1 MRKPTACGVQEG
13 RRTSL
18 GACATS
24 SPRDAAEARAP
35 AAPRRDGRRRRHQL
49 ALRSPARERGEDTS
63 AFETDRRERLVHLL
77 EELVDEGSVPA
88 GFSNRSH
95 FSKKLLI
102 RRGVGADIS
111 GGLAAMAAFGGVAK
125 MIWTVALKCKRRHFF
140 RRPSSPASSRCR
152 RPNSAAK
159 HPSAL
164 SRNVRRVAP
173 ARGQYNAKH
182 RP

>member
-1 MRKPTACGVQEG
+1 MRLKQERPRLRAETAAV
-13 RRTSL
+13 
-18 GACATS
+18 A
-24 SPRDAAEARAP
+24 
-35 AAPRRDGRRRRHQL
+35 RHQL

-88 GFSNRSH
+88 GFSNRSD

-140 RRPSSPASSRCR
+140 RRP
-152 RPNSAAK
+152 K
-159 HPSAL
+159 L
-164 SRNVRRVAP
+164 SCIITLSTTE
-173 ARGQYNAKH
+173 
-182 RP
+182 